1 MTGTGGAGAEGSSIG
16 HTATGYSGHGA
27 ESVSAE
33 VLKRYAPPP
42 VPSELSRRV
51 QAMMD
56 LRPPG
61 HGLVTGDGKRMFFS
75 WAVTGTTQVWRL
87 DAPQRFPVQMTGGE
101 DSTHAA
107 AVSPDGS
114 FIVVSRD
121 RKGEENPGLYIQSAS
136 GGPLTLI
143 QDKPGIQTHPEFVTD
158 DSRYIYFRSN
168 DVKPDSY
175 AIYRFDR
182 TKQQRE
188 TILDRPGLWAISDHR
203 PDGRLLL
210 QKSIGSRQSEI
221 YEYQPASGAL
231 TPLFGQ
237 GEKEWYHARYGA
249 AKGEV
254 LVLTPKFSEFQ
265 RLYRWSGKE
274 FTPITP
280 EINYDVSTFHIDRQR
295 QRILY
300 NVNQE
305 GYSRVHALNARTYQE
320 IKLPD
325 FPSADGVMSTA
336 TTSNGRFTTF
346 SVLTSSAPSTSY
358 VYDWKTQSLVQWQIS
373 STPEVDTGRFAMPK
387 LERFPARDGTSIPM
401 WVRRPKSCAE
411 PCPVIVH
418 FHGGPEAQALPGFS
432 TRAQLFVD
440 EGFVYVEPNVR
451 GSAGYGKTW
460 FHADDG
466 PKRLKVITDIEDC
479 ASFIRANW
487 TKDGKA
493 PRIGVFGGSYGGYA
507 TQIAMTM
514 FAGAYDAGVSVVGI
528 SNLLTFLQNTAP
540 YRRTMRST
548 EYGDPEKDREA
559 LIQLSPMTYLDRV
572 KGPILLIQ
580 GASDPRV
587 PVGEAVQFHE
597 ALQARHLPSELIIFA
612 NEGHGMKRRDN
623 TALELGHALRF
634 FRDHLQGSGK
644 PLAAGP
650 GANEKG
656 N

>member
-1 MTGTGGAGAEGSSIG
+1 MGR
-16 HTATGYSGHGA
+16 TATGYSGHGA
-27 ESVSAE
+27 ESVSPE

-42 VPSELSRRV
+42 VPPELSRRV

-61 HGLVTGDGKRMFFS
+61 HGFVTGDGKKMFFS

-101 DSTHAA
+101 DATHAV

-121 RKGEENPGLYIQSAS
+121 RKGEENPGLYTQSAS

-143 QDKPGIQTHPEFVTD
+143 QDKPGIQTHLEFVSE
-158 DSRYIYFRSN
+158 DSRYLYFRSN

-175 AIYRFDR
+175 ALYRFDR
-182 TKQQRE
+182 TKRERE
-188 TILDRPGLWAISDHR
+188 TILDRPGLWGISDHR

-210 QKSIGSRQSEI
+210 LKSIGSRQSEL
-221 YEYQPASGAL
+221 YEYQPATGAL

-237 GEKEWYHARYGA
+237 GEKESYHARYGA

-280 EINYDVSTFHIDRQR
+280 QINYDVSTFHIDRQR
-295 QRILY
+295 QRIIY
-300 NVNQE
+300 NVNEE
-305 GYSRVHALNARTYQE
+305 GYSRAHALNAHTYQE

-325 FPSADGVMSTA
+325 FPSADGVVSTA
-336 TTSNGRFTTF
+336 TTDNGRFTTF

-373 STPEVDTGRFAMPK
+373 STPEVDTNRFAVPK
-387 LERFPARDGTSIPM
+387 LERFPARDGTPIPM

-411 PCPVIVH
+411 PCPVVVY

-440 EGFVYVEPNVR
+440 EGFIFVEPNVR
-451 GSAGYGKTW
+451 GSAGYGRTW

-479 ASFIRANW
+479 AKFIRTNW

-528 SNLLTFLQNTAP
+528 SNLLTFLQNTAA
-540 YRRTMRST
+540 YRRTLRST

-597 ALQARHLPSELIIFA
+597 AMQARHLPSELIIFA
-612 NEGHGMKRRDN
+612 DEGHGMKRRDN

-634 FRDHLQGSGK
+634 FRDHLQGNGK

-650 GANEKG
+650 QVNEKG